1 MKKNL
6 LICLSCCL
14 MIPLFSNAKN
24 LQAHFAFSTFFAPG
38 NGPYVETYLNVTGA
52 SANYAKTS
60 TGQFQASI
68 EVSIIYKQLETVKY
82 FDKYNLLSPEIPDTL
97 KSLFNFTDLKRVSL
111 PDGAY
116 TMVLTIKDKNNPGAK
131 PYELKQDIT
140 LSYLTNVIAISDIEL
155 LNDFKASAS
164 ESPVVK
170 NGYELDPLVANF
182 YDKNNNELK
191 LYAEI
196 YNTSSILGKDP
207 YLLNYHI
214 ETFET
219 KKIIESQSIS
229 SRKNSE
235 PVSILLTQLD
245 ISTLPSGN
253 YNVVVEVRNRNNELL
268 AVKQTFF
275 QRSAPVEEIASANGD
290 FTSRN
295 IANTFASQITNKDT
309 LAEYI
314 RCLWPIS
321 SPNENTFAMNQ
332 LELADLT
339 IMQQFF
345 YDFWIK
351 RDAQNPS
358 KAWIDYKI
366 QVDLADQFYH
376 AVNKKGYM
384 TDRGRVYLQ
393 YGPPNH
399 IAQQYNEP
407 NSFPYEIW
415 QYYKA
420 KKESNRK
427 FVFGLF
433 SLADSDFRLIHSD
446 ASGELYDRQWEL
458 LLQKRLNSVTNIDQ
472 NKPKNDYFGNQS
484 DQLFTSPH

>member
-14 MIPLFSNAKN
+14 MVPLFTHAKS
-24 LQAHFAFSTFFAPG
+24 LQAHFAFSTFYAPG

-52 SANYAKTS
+52 SANYSKTIS
-60 TGQFQASI
+60 GQYQATI
-68 EVSIIYKQLETVKY
+68 EVSIIYKQGETVKY

-116 TMVLTIKDKNNPGAK
+116 TMVLTIKDKNNLEAK

-140 LSYLTNVIAISDIEL
+140 LAYQPNVIAISDIEL
-155 LNDFKASAS
+155 LNDYKPNSTEGS
-164 ESPVVK
+164 LVK

-235 PVSILLTQLD
+235 PVSVLLTQMD
-245 ISTLPSGN
+245 ITTLPSGN

-275 QRSAPVEEIASANGD
+275 QRSAPVEEIATSNGD

-295 IANTFASQITNKDT
+295 ISNTFAAHITDKDS

-358 KAWIDYKI
+358 KAWIEYKI
-366 QVDLADQFYH
+366 QVDKADQFYH
-376 AVNKKGYM
+376 AINKKGYM

-393 YGPPNH
+393 YGPPNS
-399 IAQQYNEP
+399 ISASYDEP
-407 NSFPYEIW
+407 FSYPYEIW

-420 KKESNRK
+420 NKETNRK
-427 FVFGLF
+427 FVFYNPALV
-433 SLADSDFRLIHSD
+433 DNDFKLLHSD
-446 ASGELYDRQWEL
+446 AKGEVNDSQW
-458 LLQKRLNSVTNIDQ
+458 RLKLNNRSMG
-472 NKPKNDYFGNQS
+472 PGNV
-484 DQLFTSPH
+484 DDEKLKGNYYGTYTDELFTSPR